1 MAYVDSLRLDGFE
14 AGHHTARTDTAP
26 AETPLSR
33 AIGFYN
39 AGKRRECQAQLRGLL
54 LQDPD
59 VWKALLWLAKSS
71 NDGQERLAAAELAC
85 KLTPGKETAQRAV
98 RTVRQET
105 GERLGPITEAAQLR
119 AAINLYTGMTLTE
132 ARAVLWPFRD
142 VWRPMGDLLNDN
154 RIGVRDLAWAT
165 EYARN
170 ARVKAAART
179 LLWHRLLGKEPVETP
194 RALKVITASR
204 YGEMQERDGIFDAGG
219 IVGAVAMLTGL
230 IVASLIF
237 SFVIGKIGFLALL
250 LAEASALTVACAAM
264 LTLTKRSTD
273 RVFHYRQGRYGE
285 DRAADAFRD
294 TLDGRW
300 TLLRNWEWPNRKW
313 GDVDLILVGLRG
325 VWAFEVKA
333 YKGEIRNR
341 GDHWERKGRWRWHR
355 LSKQPGKQ
363 AKRNASRL
371 KEYLEQQGIKCG
383 WVQPVILWA
392 SEEGSLTLQD
402 PAVPV
407 WRVHEI
413 QEHIEELWQGRPLSD
428 NAAQEIVKVLERKTG
443 ADK

>member
-1 MAYVDSLRLDGFE
+1 MAYVDSFRLDAFE
-14 AGHHTARTDTAP
+14 AGHHTPPADTAR

-33 AIGFYN
+33 AIGLYN
-39 AGKRRECQAQLRGLL
+39 AGKHRECQAQLRGLL

-119 AAINLYTGMTLTE
+119 AAISLYTGMTLTE

-165 EYARN
+165 EHAYN

-179 LLWHRLLGKEPVETP
+179 LLWHRLLDREPVETP

-250 LAEASALTVACAAM
+250 LAEVSALTVAWAAM

-273 RVFHYRQGRYGE
+273 RVFQYRQGRYGE

-325 VWAFEVKA
+325 VWVFEVKA
-333 YKGEIRNR
+333 YRGEIRNR
-341 GDHWERKGRWRWHR
+341 GDHWERKGRWRWHT

-363 AKRNASRL
+363 AKRNAARL
-371 KEYLEQQGIKCG
+371 NEYLAQQGIKCG

-407 WRVHEI
+407 WRVQEI
-413 QEHIEELWQGRPLSD
+413 QEHIEELWQGRPLSN
-428 NAAQEIVKVLERKTG
+428 NAVQEIVKVLERKTE
-443 ADK
+443 ANK